1 MSVDLRDTC
10 PLGIEDETLSALRD
24 EALPAG
30 ELRRLNEHAATCPAC
45 AQRLEGYER
54 LGRLLR
60 DQRLPGPAP
69 ALWDEV
75 RASIV
80 AGRSPLTQP
89 RWRTVVS
96 PRLGAAGALA
106 AAVLVALLFGF
117 VLHALPNGATTLA
130 TPTVSAAIT
139 ATASPTPALTWHQ
152 VTLPR
157 GVNLQN
163 ARLAI
168 SPVEGRDA
176 WICSPSD
183 TGSFVIWAT
192 QDGAATWQQV
202 GTLSPSTPEPAS
214 RCAVIADQADPRSL
228 ALGIS
233 WGAGA
238 DGTLASM
245 TYYSTD
251 GGTDWRPISGPHWA
265 TISDFGLNEIST
277 VRGTT
282 YAILQPSMTS
292 QAASMLVVSSDGL
305 RSWRAIRPE
314 ALPLNDGFFRFWV
327 KPSGDQL
334 FAATYSDTLWESTD
348 GGANWSRVS
357 TPNLQTTLGTWL
369 PQANQWMFCGWAG
382 GSTIDLQCSDDSGKT
397 WRSQPTFDTTTSCAS
412 CGKNGAPYSSTQVC
426 YPNAMAADGSLLAIC
441 PTTGSA
447 PDLGQFTAYRLAPG
461 ASAWSSL
468 GPAPAFDPATS
479 TDGELPATGEL
490 WSVDAQ
496 RGILY
501 MATLP
506 S

>member
-1 MSVDLRDTC
+1 MSVHLRPTC
-10 PLGIEDETLSALRD
+10 PLGVSDEILSALRD

-30 ELRRLNEHAATCPAC
+30 DLRRLNEHAAICPAC
-45 AQRLEGYER
+45 ALRLEGYER

-69 ALWDEV
+69 ALWDDV
-75 RASIV
+75 RGSIL
-80 AGRSPLTQP
+80 ARRSLPVRSQ
-89 RWRTVVS
+89 WRTVVS
-96 PRLGAAGALA
+96 PRLGALGAV
-106 AAVLVALLFGF
+106 AAVLLVALLFGF

-130 TPTVSAAIT
+130 TPTASAAIT
-139 ATASPTPALTWHQ
+139 DTPPPTAALTWHQ

-163 ARLAI
+163 ARLAV

-202 GTLSPSTPEPAS
+202 GTFSPSPPVPPST
-214 RCAVIADQADPRSL
+214 CAVIADQTDPRSL
-228 ALGIS
+228 ALVIS
-233 WGAGA
+233 WGSGEA
-238 DGTLASM
+238 GTLVSM
-245 TYYSTD
+245 AYYSTD
-251 GGTDWRPISGPHWA
+251 GGAHWRPVSNA
-265 TISDFGLNEIST
+265 LGLNEIST
-277 VRGTT
+277 VLGTT
-282 YAILQPSMTS
+282 YAILRPAMAS
-292 QAASMLVVSSDGL
+292 QGAPWLVISSNGQH
-305 RSWRAIRPE
+305 SWREIRPT
-314 ALPLNDGFFRFWV
+314 ALPSNDGFFRFWV

-334 FAATYSDTLWESTD
+334 FAATYNDTLWESD
-348 GGANWSRVS
+348 NEGVSWSQVS
-357 TPNLQTTLGTWL
+357 TPNQQTSLGTWL

-426 YPNAMAADGSLLAIC
+426 YPSAMAADGSLIANC
-441 PTTGSA
+441 PATGSA
-447 PDLGQFTAYRLAPG
+447 PDQGQFTTYRLAPG
-461 ASAWSSL
+461 ASAWRSL
-468 GPAPAFDPATS
+468 GPAPAFDVATS
-479 TDGELPATGEL
+479 NNGELPATGEL
-490 WSVDAQ
+490 WSVDA